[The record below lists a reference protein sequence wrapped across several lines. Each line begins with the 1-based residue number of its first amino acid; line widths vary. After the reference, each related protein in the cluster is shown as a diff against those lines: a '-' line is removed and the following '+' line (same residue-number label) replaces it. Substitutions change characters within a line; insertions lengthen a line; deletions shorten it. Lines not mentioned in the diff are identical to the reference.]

1 MADDKNLDL
10 TEGKVGIQIF
20 RFIWP
25 VLLSSLFQ
33 QFYSLTN
40 QLIVG
45 NYVSK
50 TALSAVSA
58 CTTITMLFNY
68 FFGGIGLGAGIVTS
82 HAYGAK
88 DKDKL
93 KTAVETS
100 LVISIYG
107 GIILTLMSEACIGLM
122 MKMININVGEVKKW
136 HSDVPALQK
145 ILDEQPYSITY
156 GTYCFIMSV
165 ACAVVT
171 VMLKFIGSVFEL
183 IIKEDTPFTD
193 KVIKRVVIVMIVL
206 SAVMLFTMSA
216 GFAALGGITTWVVYT
231 IMDYG
236 KTLQI
241 QSDETL

>member
-1 MADDKNLDL
+1 MEENVKIAKIKKSCSV
-10 TEGKVGIQIF
+10 GKKICAI
-20 RFIWP
+20 
-25 VLLSSLFQ
+25 LSIVA
-33 QFYSLTN
+33 
-40 QLIVG
+40 IVG
-45 NYVSK
+45 CVC
-50 TALSAVSA
+50 AAVASFA
-58 CTTITMLFNY
+58 I
-68 FFGGIGLGAGIVTS
+68 FGMGKEFDNKVQQGIEAGI
-82 HAYGAK
+82 
-88 DKDKL
+88 
-93 KTAVETS
+93 
-100 LVISIYG
+100 IN
-107 GIILTLMSEACIGLM
+107 SENEFGSV
-122 MKMININVGEVKKW
+122 KMININVGEVKKW

-193 KVIKRVVIVMIVL
+193 KVIKRVVTVMIVL

-236 KTLQI
+236 KTLQV